1 MATVS
6 TASNDFALR
15 KAQHLDICLDHD
27 QYRVETT
34 SPLFEGIRFYHKAL
48 PEINTSDID
57 LRTDVLGFKARAP
70 IFISC
75 MTGGSEK
82 GYALNKELAYA
93 AEELQIPVGMGSN
106 RILWKKPET
115 LPHFQFRKYAPTVPI
130 LSNIGAVQI
139 RDMDHQELIEMN
151 KRLEVSAQVIH
162 LNPGQELFQPE
173 GDRDF
178 AGILPAIKKFIAASP
193 HPVILKETGFGIAPA
208 EVESL
213 LSAGA
218 EAVDLAGAGG
228 TNWIAVEGYRAEEQ
242 EQKRAGEFDHW
253 GHPTA
258 LLLASL
264 RSTDLPGS
272 KSIWASGGLRSG
284 MDVAKSLALG
294 ADMAG
299 LAMGFAEA
307 VVQDGRDGVIQ
318 HFDDLEK
325 TLRDV
330 MLLTGSRNL
339 AELKDQPLW
348 FTPGFSQLLANY
360 HQGQP

>member
-15 KAQHLDICLDHD
+15 KAQHLDICLDHE
-27 QYRVETT
+27 RFKVETT
-34 SPLFEGIRFYHKAL
+34 SSLFEGVRFYHKAL
-48 PEINTSDID
+48 PEINTSDIN
-57 LRTDVLGFKARAP
+57 LSTEVLGFTVRAP

-93 AEELQIPVGMGSN
+93 AQELQIPVGMGSN
-106 RILWKKPET
+106 RILWKKPDT
-115 LPHFQFRKYAPTVPI
+115 LPHFQFRKFAPTVPI

-139 RDMDHQELIEMN
+139 RDMDHGELIEMN

-178 AGILPAIKKFIAASP
+178 AGILPAIEKFIAASP
-193 HPVILKETGFGIAPA
+193 HPVVIKETGFGIHPE
-208 EVESL
+208 EVQSL
-213 LSAGA
+213 LALGA

-228 TNWIAVEGYRAEEQ
+228 TNWIAVEGYRSDDKEQ
-242 EQKRAGEFDHW
+242 QRAGEFDHW

-258 LLLASL
+258 LLLGAL
-264 RSTDLPGS
+264 QNTKLPGTG
-272 KSIWASGGLRSG
+272 KVWASGGLRSG

-294 ADMAG
+294 AGMAG

-307 VVQDGRDGVIQ
+307 VVADGRDGVIQ
-318 HFDDLEK
+318 HFEYLEK

-330 MLLTGSRNL
+330 LLLTGSRNL
-339 AELKDQPLW
+339 SELQAKPLW
-348 FTPGFSQLLANY
+348 FSPTFAQMLANY
-360 HQGQP
+360 SPSQP

>member
-1 MATVS
+1 
-6 TASNDFALR
+6 
-15 KAQHLDICLDHD
+15 
-27 QYRVETT
+27 
-34 SPLFEGIRFYHKAL
+34 
-48 PEINTSDID
+48 
-57 LRTDVLGFKARAP
+57 
-70 IFISC
+70 
-75 MTGGSEK
+75 
-82 GYALNKELAYA
+82 
-93 AEELQIPVGMGSN
+93 
-106 RILWKKPET
+106 
-115 LPHFQFRKYAPTVPI
+115 
-130 LSNIGAVQI
+130 
-139 RDMDHQELIEMN
+139 
-151 KRLEVSAQVIH
+151 
-162 LNPGQELFQPE
+162 
-173 GDRDF
+173 
-178 AGILPAIKKFIAASP
+178 
-193 HPVILKETGFGIAPA
+193 VILKETGFGIAPA

-360 HQGQP
+360 RQGQP